1 MKKIVFSECPYCK
14 STDIALGFQLEKG
27 AAFADIR
34 GGVFGSQIEHTI
46 CKECGSIIYSHV
58 LKPEIFKQ
66 VKNTADFEF
75 SPSEAEENSKDKPR
89 LDLCSEEETAEDPA
103 EKPPE
108 PPKAQIFMPNK

>member
-75 SPSEAEENSKDKPR
+75 SPSEVIEGTTDKPVVE
-89 LDLCSEEETAEDPA
+89 LPSAEAVEDAA
-103 EKPPE
+103 EKTPE
-108 PPKAQIFMPNK
+108 PPKAQIFMAKK